1 MNATPICLAPRCDQP
16 AHNGH
21 LCSTCRDYLR
31 ADLKNLPGLLA
42 DLQITIARLDR
53 VNAEQ
58 PGVRASGEAPLPLRI
73 GPMEARRDLTE
84 TLRIWVWHVA
94 VRSGVR
100 ITKTWLN
107 PENLAGWLT
116 TRIEHVDSDPLAG
129 TLSDEI
135 GSAVVR
141 GWRTVDKPSERRYA
155 GPCDSCEMDLYA
167 HPHADEITCDCGATY
182 RVDARRDWLLDQAE
196 DHLLTATEMS
206 RALPGLLPLD
216 PKGRQPVLTA
226 AMIRGWAHRGRLTQH
241 PPHPSQPLAPTYRVG
256 DVLDLVDTLHNQPLA
271 S

>member
-1 MNATPICLAPRCDQP
+1 LNATPICLAPRCDQP

-21 LCSTCRDYLR
+21 LCSTCQGYLR
-31 ADLKNLPGLLA
+31 ADIRQLPGLLE
-42 DLQITIARLDR
+42 DLQITVARLDR
-53 VNAEQ
+53 VSAEQ
-58 PGVRASGEAPLPLRI
+58 PGSRGSGEAPLPLRV

-84 TLRIWVWHVA
+84 TLRVWAWHTA

-100 ITKTWLN
+100 VTTQWLE
-107 PENLAGWLT
+107 PRFLVWWLT
-116 TRIEHVDSDPLAG
+116 TRIADVDSDPLAG
-129 TLSDEI
+129 ALSDEI

-141 GWRTVDKPSERRYA
+141 GWRAVDKPSERRYA
-155 GPCDSCEMDLYA
+155 GPCDECQLDLYA
-167 HPHADEITCDCGATY
+167 HPRADEITCDCGARY
-182 RVDARRDWLLDQAE
+182 RIEARRDWLLDQAE

-216 PKGRQPVLTA
+216 RDGRQPVLTA

-241 PPHPSQPLAPTYRVG
+241 PPHPSQPLSPTYRVG
-256 DVLDLVDTLHNQPLA
+256 DVLDLFEELHHQDLA